1 MKKIIKIF
9 LMFAFIVVTYNVVS
23 NAAISATSK
32 TINSGENV
40 SILVTSNI
48 QLSAYTVKVT
58 GYNGLTFVTSS
69 GGSGAGTTCVS
80 DAKATGGMTSL
91 ATFQFKAP
99 SIEKDQTY
107 QVTFSATGMGD
118 INLNSLPD
126 SSCTANITVK
136 GSNPNTGDTTN
147 NGQTTTNPEKPSTST
162 KSSNAN
168 VKRITTSPV
177 NFSGFKTNKTSG
189 YAVTVENNVDKI
201 NVNVSKE
208 DSKASVSLLNK
219 TNSDKGKF
227 WVYLAE
233 GNNEINIVV
242 TSEDGTNQ
250 KTYTINV
257 TRKTKDEQTEETE
270 KPEEKPEEAPEENSE
285 EQPMEGTFGLSELKI
300 EGLELNPKFQT
311 DIYEYNIELKED
323 LEKLNIT
330 TLATKENSNIEITGN
345 ENLQEGENIIT
356 IIVKGEN
363 DAETVAYQIIVNK
376 ILEKQED
383 TSNREQQEKIKKI
396 IILSVAGGIILII
409 AISVVIIKIKKSKGL
424 NAGYIPYED
433 LNDDYEETNEVEDQQ
448 NEDVEDEFYE
458 EETRK
463 KKHSKGKRF
472 K

>member
-1 MKKIIKIF
+1 MKKTIKIF
-9 LMFAFIVVTYNVVS
+9 LMFLFIVATYNVVS
-23 NAAISATSK
+23 KAAISATSK
-32 TINSGENV
+32 TVNSGENV
-40 SILVTSNI
+40 SILVTSNV

-69 GGSGAGTTCVS
+69 GGSGAGTTSIS

-91 ATFQFKAP
+91 ATFQFRVP
-99 SIEKDQTY
+99 TVESDQTY

-118 INLNSLPD
+118 VNLNSVPD

-136 GSNPNTGDTTN
+136 GSNQNTGGTTN
-147 NGQTTTNPEKPSTST
+147 NNQTNSNTEKPEPTTT

-168 VKRITTSPV
+168 VKMITTSPID
-177 NFSGFKTNKTSG
+177 FSGFKASKTSG

-219 TNSDKGKF
+219 TNSDKGKS

-233 GNNEINIVV
+233 GNNEINVIV
-242 TSEDGTNQ
+242 TSEDGKNQ

-257 TRKTKDEQTEETE
+257 TRKAKDEKTNESEKTDEKENTEETNE
-270 KPEEKPEEAPEENSE
+270 NTETEPKEE
-285 EQPMEGTFGLSELKI
+285 TFGLSELKL
-300 EGLELNPKFQT
+300 EGLELSPEFKT
-311 DIYEYNIELKED
+311 DIYEYNVDLKED

-330 TLATKENSNIEITGN
+330 ALATKENSNIEITGN
-345 ENLQEGENIIT
+345 ENLKEGENIIT

-363 DAETVAYQIIVNK
+363 DAETVAYQVIVNK
-376 ILEKQED
+376 IVEKQED
-383 TSNREQQEKIKKI
+383 TSNQTNQNKMKKI
-396 IILSVAGGIILII
+396 IILSVAGGII
-409 AISVVIIKIKKSKGL
+409 VIIIVAVILKNKKSKGL
-424 NAGYIPYED
+424 NGGYIPYEN
-433 LNDDYEETNEVEDQQ
+433 LNDEYDEENDNQIVEDT
-448 NEDVEDEFYE
+448 EDDEFYE
-458 EETRK
+458 EKTKK